1 MLFYNLADLFVINR
15 CWLRSASVPR
25 HRFVAMIQLLM
36 HFGPQSATASID
48 PVVLEN
54 LEARGSFFES
64 PMGAV
69 GAPPEWRQQRWQWVT
84 ENAGLD
90 QPLGNEQWQYF
101 RTVSPQQHHPDRS
114 TFWVVGHT
122 DAVLT
127 MRRIEAIWGDLIA
140 SPPMEGNSTTSHHCW

>member
-1 MLFYNLADLFVINR
+1 M
-15 CWLRSASVPR
+15 
-25 HRFVAMIQLLM
+25 
-36 HFGPQSATASID
+36 ASINPD
-48 PVVLEN
+48 VLEN
-54 LEARGSFFES
+54 FEARGSFFGS

-90 QPLGNEQWQYF
+90 QPLGNECWQYF
-101 RTVSPQQHHPDRS
+101 RTVSPQQHHPDRA

-127 MRRIEAIWGDLIA
+127 MRWIEAIWGDLIA
-140 SPPMEGNSTTSHHCW
+140 YNGLHLHWKAIRLHHTIVGSKSVDEADRHGIIVSDHDEQHLKDPVFYN